1 MTPNY
6 EEEEKKDPRGASMGG
21 RVLLCPDEWEDPA
34 GRKVLDEYHKEG
46 LLAPPECN
54 DPDGGP
60 AGGRWDMTTFT
71 KMASEYH
78 KKGAPFMESRSTRD
92 GYRSLPDGT
101 PAEMAESA
109 ALDRGHRTGV
119 GDVGASAGH
128 GSEDGSRPRRWA
140 TEESQEPDG
149 RSLKARFL
157 NVTTIEVLALGLVRA
172 LFGKRIR
179 IPIRVKDSIDMDV
192 ILEDRDII
200 LNTNSL
206 KFVVPELKFW
216 HITYAYKGKPVV
228 EVGRGVKGRVNIHF
242 WNMAVFI
249 FALLRG
255 SRKARKEIERA
266 AREASRRQVPLSSG
280 ARAGEARDGR
290 DDR

>member
-1 MTPNY
+1 
-6 EEEEKKDPRGASMGG
+6 
-21 RVLLCPDEWEDPA
+21 
-34 GRKVLDEYHKEG
+34 
-46 LLAPPECN
+46 
-54 DPDGGP
+54 
-60 AGGRWDMTTFT
+60 
-71 KMASEYH
+71 
-78 KKGAPFMESRSTRD
+78 MESRSTRD

-109 ALDRGHRTGV
+109 VIDKGHRTGV
-119 GDVGASAGH
+119 GGAGIRAGDR
-128 GSEDGSRPRRWA
+128 GDDGVQLWQRA
-140 TEESQEPDG
+140 TEESQVRDD

-157 NVTTIEVLALGLVRA
+157 NVTTIEVLSLGLVRA

-179 IPIRVKDSIDMDV
+179 IPIRVKNGLDMDV

-216 HITYAYKGKPVV
+216 HITYAYKGKPVL
-228 EVGRGVKGRVNIHF
+228 EMGRGVRGRVNIHF
-242 WNMAVFI
+242 WNLAVFI
-249 FALLRG
+249 VAILRG
-255 SRKARKEIERA
+255 SRQVRKELERA
-266 AREASRRQVPLSSG
+266 EREASRRQAAHPSG